1 MDWVYLLNS
10 FEGRIGRQ
18 TFWIAMVVVGIANVL
33 VCLIAQEFG
42 GERLSAIVDLAFTYP
57 EFAVGAKRGHDRNL
71 PLWLLGVFFA
81 ANAAARPSHRARPG
95 AGPSEEPS
103 VLSVV
108 DRGAVH
114 ARRARLAGRLGFRK
128 TSPPFSLT
136 KFILTIVAIT
146 GLITVLGILSHLL
159 PHGGFS

>member
-57 EFAVGAKRGHDRNL
+57 EFAVGAKRCHDRNL

-81 ANAAARPSHRARPG
+81 ANAA
-95 AGPSEEPS
+95 
-103 VLSVV
+103 L
-108 DRGAVH
+108 D
-114 ARRARLAGRLGFRK
+114 LL
-128 TSPPFSLT
+128 
-136 KFILTIVAIT
+136 
-146 GLITVLGILSHLL
+146 TVLGWAGTERSAERAALTIAVPFTLVGLGLLVDLVFADVAAFFVDEVHPDNRSDHGSDHGPGHPVALL